1 MPAHD
6 PHSTFYRNIVATAM
20 ATTVALDERDRATSV
35 HCSRVLGLSLELGA
49 VCALSERELGLLR
62 LVAGF
67 HDVGK
72 IGIPDRVLKKL
83 TPYTEDDWT
92 VMKEHSA
99 KGARIIKAAELED
112 GEAIAL
118 AVRHHHERFDGQGYP
133 DGLAGEA
140 IPILSRIVAIADTYD
155 AMARMRMYHVGRTH
169 SQIMEELRNVRGRQ
183 HDGYLVGRF
192 ATIIR
197 RSPFKAG

>member
-1 MPAHD
+1 MSTD
-6 PHSTFYRNIVATAM
+6 DTHSTFYRDVVATAM

-35 HCSRVLGLSLELGA
+35 HCARVLGLSLALGA
-49 VCALSERELGLLR
+49 VCALSERELRLLR
-62 LVAGF
+62 IVAGF

-83 TPYTEDDWT
+83 TKFGEDDWM

-99 KGARIIKAAELED
+99 KGERILRAAELED
-112 GEAIAL
+112 GETIAL

-169 SQIMEELRNVRGRQ
+169 GQIMEELRNVRGRQ
-183 HDGYLVGRF
+183 HDGYLVGKF

-197 RSPFKAG
+197 RSPVKAG